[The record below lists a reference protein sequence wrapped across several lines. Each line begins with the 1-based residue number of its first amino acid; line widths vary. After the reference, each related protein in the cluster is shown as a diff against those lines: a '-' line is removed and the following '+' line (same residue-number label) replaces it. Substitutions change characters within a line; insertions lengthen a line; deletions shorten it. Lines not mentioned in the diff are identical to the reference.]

1 VILPLPL
8 DRCLK
13 HPQSSQTSCSRAGH
27 QVIDLEDEVRGVGSD
42 GALDGKGM
50 GEGLEELVES
60 RGPCGGSGAG
70 GADPGIRRL
79 CSLAP
84 WAAPDQLSGP
94 AVQGHA
100 EELQHGGGEAV
111 LPALVVL
118 QCLAGDDPVP
128 PSLGAAVGGILNRLN
143 NR

>member
-1 VILPLPL
+1 MG
-8 DRCLK
+8 R
-13 HPQSSQTSCSRAGH
+13 
-27 QVIDLEDEVRGVGSD
+27 D
-42 GALDGKGM
+42 GALHGEGV

-79 CSLAP
+79 CCLAP
-84 WAAPDQLSGP
+84 WAAPDQLPGP

-100 EELQHGGGEAV
+100 EVLQHGRGEAV
-111 LPALVVL
+111 LSTLVVL